1 MRTQGPWSVD
11 ADLNIIGKAEELLLG
26 QSGIKVIYE
35 PTIATVKTTV
45 EDAALLAAA
54 PDLAEAL
61 EEIAT
66 ASCTSEAAI
75 NIATAALN
83 RIGTAT

>member
-1 MRTQGPWSVD
+1 MSYTKGPWAID
-11 ADLNIIGKAEELLLG
+11 ADMNIIGKAEEISLG

-35 PTIATVKTTV
+35 PTIAAVKTTAA
-45 EDAALLAAA
+45 DAALIAAA
-54 PDLAEAL
+54 PELVEAL

-75 NIATAALN
+75 NIATSALE
-83 RIGTAT
+83 RIRA